1 MSRGLLRTLKAAF
14 WTAFALD
21 GLLSALLTYRWIRT
35 LLRLPG
41 PEVYRLTVAL
51 FLIPSEKVL
60 RVGGALQFA
69 FGLANLLRTLG
80 LIRGLPALPRRP
92 GRQPAG
98 RSPASAG

>member
-1 MSRGLLRTLKAAF
+1 LNRVLLRTLKATF
-14 WTAFALD
+14 WAAFALD
-21 GLLSALLTYRWIRT
+21 GLLSALLTYRWIRL

-51 FLIPSEKVL
+51 FLIPSERVL
-60 RVGGALQFA
+60 RVGGTLQFA

-92 GRQPAG
+92 GRQPVG
-98 RSPASAG
+98 RSPA

>member
-1 MSRGLLRTLKAAF
+1 MSRGFLRGLEAAF
-14 WTAFALD
+14 WFIFALD
-21 GLLSALLTYRWIRT
+21 GLFSALFTYRWIRT

-51 FLIPSEKVL
+51 FLIPSEGVL

-80 LIRGLPALPRRP
+80 LIRGLPALPGRR
-92 GRQPAG
+92 GAERTLT
-98 RSPASAG
+98 